1 MKVQDAIEKRRTL
14 KVLSEENVEGKDIS
28 SDIAQI
34 LEMGAKAPFHY
45 INSKANSK
53 KLGSL
58 APWRFYVLDA
68 ATCNKLAD
76 YYIENKIDGGKII
89 QMLRAAQTLIQ
100 VTWTP
105 ESTDGGDLL
114 SEPRNIEHIAATSAA
129 IQNMLLT
136 ATAMGYES
144 YWSSGG
150 SLREDRFK
158 ALLGIPMDEALL
170 ASLFIFDSN
179 TEGYKTKKGALR
191 GRQGSL
197 KDFAIQVIL

>member
-1 MKVQDAIEKRRTL
+1 MKVQEAIEKRRTL
-14 KVLSEENVEGKDIS
+14 KVLSADAVEEKDIRT
-28 SDIAQI
+28 AVETI
-34 LEMGAKAPFHY
+34 LKMGGKAPFHY
-45 INSKANSK
+45 INPKAAEK
-53 KLGSL
+53 KVDSL

-68 ATCNKLAD
+68 ATCRKLAD
-76 YYIENKIDGGKII
+76 YYVENNIDGGKII

-105 ESTDGGDLL
+105 EPAHAENLL

-136 ATAMGYES
+136 ATALGYEN

-150 SLREDRFK
+150 TLREDRFK
-158 ALLGIPMDEALL
+158 ELLKIPLDEALL
-170 ASLFIFDSN
+170 ASLFIFDTN
-179 TEGYKTKKGALR
+179 PTGCKTKKGALR

-197 KDFAIQVIL
+197 KDFTTQVVL